1 MKLGVGARSAGDSG
15 DGATA
20 STRGWGQWQCWLAAC
35 VCALLWMCSLAAHAA
50 PGTSARLR
58 DYAIDSWSSRNGL
71 PHNSLRDIAQTTDG
85 YLWFATWEGLVRYN
99 GLEFTVIDRSTR
111 PGLPDNGVG
120 ALYVDHDDA
129 LWLSDARGNLV
140 RHGADGHWRQW
151 PRRADWPQALI
162 HGMTMDADGR
172 MWLLFE
178 GHGLGCLWPDG
189 RFDYFPP
196 QAGVP
201 LQSSFPRMVFDGRG
215 RLLIGTLDGL
225 IYREPDGRMHRAPA
239 AFGLPPGLAWPY
251 RAPDGTVWVVAGE
264 QLYRLQGER
273 AQLVHQVP
281 GQGHF
286 TAMLQD
292 RHGDLWLGSESQ
304 GLLRIGSHG
313 VEHLEAGRALPT
325 GRIVSLRE
333 DAEGSIWVG
342 ANGGLFRLRETLFS
356 SYSQRDGLS
365 GDYARALLEDRD
377 GSLWVATT
385 AGLDR
390 LLPDGRIVPVP
401 VATPSGRRL
410 SVLSLALDR
419 RGDLWVGTYADGVF
433 LLRNGRVL
441 RHFGEADGIPNGHIR
456 AIVIDDADTVWLAT
470 QRGVVHLVD
479 GRRAPLAIDGLPDGV
494 VTALASID
502 GALWIGS
509 VDGAAV
515 VRDGVLQHLPLE
527 RLGGARSVFG
537 FQRVGEDVWISTD
550 RGLYRARR
558 GAPARVGL
566 EQGMPVDTVFQ
577 LVADRL
583 GNAWISSNRGVLR
596 TELNTLN
603 AVADG
608 RGRLGIERYGEIDGM
623 GNAQANGSSGPSMIE
638 RADGSVWVVTAGG
651 VSSVD
656 PARLQRFRERPAP
669 PPLIETVQ
677 QGGRPVPWRQQTKLP
692 GGQRLTVSY
701 VGMSFLLPE
710 RIEYRT
716 RLDGLDNTWI
726 ERGRQR
732 SVEFIGLP
740 PGRYSLRV
748 AARHPGGAWSPH
760 EAVWAFEVLPLW
772 WQRQDVRL
780 AGVLGALLL
789 LALLYRFL
797 LRRYKTH
804 NARLAELV
812 RKRTEDLQ
820 RQAQRLLQA
829 NQEKSELLTRL
840 RIKSDAFE
848 RQAHEDALTGL
859 PNRRHFD
866 EALARDLSRARRS
879 GRPLVLAIL
888 DIDHFKRIND
898 QYSHASGDAVLHDV
912 GVLLTAAARAS
923 DLPARLGGEEFAL
936 LLSDTTLEQAH
947 ALCLRIRAQFHA
959 RHDWGGVEGLQVTFS
974 AGLAELGEE
983 ESGSSLLQRAD
994 HALYEAKSAGRDR
1007 ICIG

>member
-1 MKLGVGARSAGDSG
+1 MKLGVGARGRGENGNAGKARVRRHRQWWRWL
-15 DGATA
+15 GAGVCTWLLLYAFAAAAERVGTA
-20 STRGWGQWQCWLAAC
+20 
-35 VCALLWMCSLAAHAA
+35 
-50 PGTSARLR
+50 PLR
-58 DYAIDSWSSRNGL
+58 NYAIDSWSSRNGL
-71 PHNSLRDIAQTTDG
+71 PHNSLRDIAQTPDG

-99 GLEFTVIDRSTR
+99 GLEFSVIDRSTR

-120 ALYVDHDDA
+120 ALYADRDGA

-140 RHGADGHWRQW
+140 RHGADGQWRDWQ
-151 PRRADWPQALI
+151 RQGQWPQALI
-162 HGMTMDADGR
+162 HAMTMDPQGR

-189 RFDYFPP
+189 RFVYFPP
-196 QAGVP
+196 RDGVP
-201 LQSSFPRMVFDGRG
+201 LQSSFPRMLFDARG

-239 AFGLPPGLAWPY
+239 AFGFPPGLAWPY
-251 RAPDGTVWVVAGE
+251 RAADGTLWVVAGDGV
-264 QLYRLQGER
+264 YRLHDER
-273 AQLVHQVP
+273 AERVHRLP

-292 RHGDLWLGSESQ
+292 RNGDLWLGSENR
-304 GLLRIGSHG
+304 GLLRIGRHG
-313 VEHLEAGRALPT
+313 VEHLPAGRGLPT

-365 GDYARALLEDRD
+365 GDYARAVLEDRD
-377 GSLWVATT
+377 GSLWIAST

-390 LLPDGRIVPVP
+390 MLPDGRIVPVP
-401 VATPSGRRL
+401 VALPSGRRP
-410 SVLSLALDR
+410 SVLSLAQDR

-433 LLRNGRVL
+433 VLRDGRLL
-441 RHFGEADGIPNGHIR
+441 RHFGEAQGIPSGHIR
-456 AIVIDDADTVWLAT
+456 AIAIDAQQAVWLAT
-470 QRGVVHLVD
+470 QRGVVKLVD
-479 GRRAPLAIDGLPDGV
+479 GRRVPLAIAGMPDGV
-494 VTALASID
+494 ITALASLD

-515 VRDGVLQHLPLE
+515 LRDGRLQQLDLE

-537 FQRVGEDVWISTD
+537 FRSIGDAVWISTD

-558 GAPARVGL
+558 GTLARVGL

-577 LVADRL
+577 LVSDRL

-596 TELNTLN
+596 TEFEALD

-608 RGRLGIERYGEIDGM
+608 RGTLAIERYGEIDGM

-638 RADGSVWVVTAGG
+638 RTDGSVWVVTAGG
-651 VSSVD
+651 VSTVD
-656 PARLQRFRERPAP
+656 PARLQRFRERRP
-669 PPLIETVQ
+669 PPSVIESVQ
-677 QGGRPVPWRQQTKLP
+677 LDGQPLGWRRQARLP
-692 GGQRLTVSY
+692 GGRRLTVAY
-701 VGMSFLLPE
+701 AGMSFLLSE

-716 RLDGLDNTWI
+716 RLDGLDSAWI

-740 PGRYSLRV
+740 PGHYTLRV
-748 AARHPGGAWSPH
+748 SARHPGGAWSGQ
-760 EAVWAFEVLPLW
+760 EARWTFDVLPLW

-780 AGVLGALLL
+780 AALLA
-789 LALLYRFL
+789 ALIALTLSYRLL

-812 RKRTEDLQ
+812 RSRTQDLQ

-840 RIKSDAFE
+840 RIKSEVFE

-866 EALARDLSRARRS
+866 EALARDISRARRS

-898 QYSHASGDAVLHDV
+898 HYSHASGDAVLHEV
-912 GVLLTAAARAS
+912 GALLTAAARAT

-936 LLSDTTLEQAH
+936 LLTDTGLDDAQP
-947 ALCLRIRAQFHA
+947 LCLRIRALFHA
-959 RHDWGGVEGLQVTFS
+959 RRDWGGVEGLQVTFS
-974 AGLAELGEE
+974 AGLAQLRDDDTA
-983 ESGSSLLQRAD
+983 SSLMQRAD
-994 HALYEAKSAGRDR
+994 HALYDAKSAGRDR
-1007 ICIG
+1007 ISVA

>member
-1 MKLGVGARSAGDSG
+1 ML
-15 DGATA
+15 
-20 STRGWGQWQCWLAAC
+20 LA
-35 VCALLWMCSLAAHAA
+35 LCSLAALAA
-50 PGTSARLR
+50 PAGTAPLR

-71 PHNSLRDIAQTTDG
+71 PHNSLRDIAQTRDG

-99 GLEFTVIDRSTR
+99 GLEFSIIDRSTR

-120 ALYVDHDDA
+120 ALYVDRDGA

-140 RHGADGHWRQW
+140 RHGSDGQWRHWQRQGQ
-151 PRRADWPQALI
+151 WPQALI
-162 HGMTMDADGR
+162 HAMTMDARGR

-189 RFDYFPP
+189 RFEYFPP
-196 QAGVP
+196 RDGVP
-201 LQSSFPRMVFDGRG
+201 LQSSFPRMAFDDRG

-251 RAPDGTVWVVAGE
+251 RAADGTLWVVAGE
-264 QLYRLQGER
+264 QLYRLQGES
-273 AQLVHQVP
+273 AELVHRVP

-292 RHGDLWLGSESQ
+292 RHGDLWLGSENQ

-313 VEHLEAGRALPT
+313 VEHLPAGRSLPT

-365 GDYARALLEDRD
+365 GDYARAVLEDHD
-377 GSLWVATT
+377 GSLWIAGT

-390 LLPDGRIVPVP
+390 MLPDGRIVPVA
-401 VATPSGRRL
+401 VATPSGRKL

-433 LLRNGRVL
+433 VLRNGRLL
-441 RHFGEADGIPNGHIR
+441 RHYGDAEGIPSGHIR
-456 AIVIDDADTVWLAT
+456 AIVTEDPGVVWLAT
-470 QRGVVHLVD
+470 QRGVVKLVD
-479 GRRAPLAIDGLPDGV
+479 GRRQSLAVEGLPDGV
-494 VTALASID
+494 VTSLASID

-515 VRDGVLQHLPLE
+515 LRNGKLQQLDLE
-527 RLGGARSVFG
+527 AHGGARSVFG
-537 FQRVGEDVWISTD
+537 FQRIGDAVWISTD
-550 RGLYRARR
+550 RGLYRMRNGR
-558 GAPARVGL
+558 LARVGL

-577 LVADRL
+577 LVDDRF

-596 TELNTLN
+596 TPLTLLD

-608 RGRLGIERYGEIDGM
+608 RGRLVIERYGEIDGM
-623 GNAQANGSSGPSMIE
+623 GNAQANGSSGPSMIK
-638 RADGSVWVVTAGG
+638 RADGSIWVVTAGG
-651 VSSVD
+651 VSTVD
-656 PARLQRFRERPAP
+656 PARLQRFRERRAP
-669 PPLIETVQ
+669 PAVIESVQ
-677 QGGRPVPWRQQTKLP
+677 QDARPLTWRQQARLP
-692 GGQRLTVSY
+692 GGHRLNVSY

-716 RLDGLDNTWI
+716 RLEGLDNDWI

-740 PGRYSLRV
+740 PGRYRLHV
-748 AARHPGGAWSPH
+748 AARHPGGAWSTH
-760 EAVWAFEVLPLW
+760 EAMWAFEVLPLW
-772 WQRQDVRL
+772 WQRQDVRF
-780 AGVLGALLL
+780 AAVLGAVFA
-789 LALLYRFL
+789 LALVYRFL

-812 RKRTEDLQ
+812 RIRTEDLQ
-820 RQAQRLLQA
+820 LQAQRLLQA

-840 RIKSDAFE
+840 RIKSDVFE

-866 EALARDLSRARRS
+866 EALARDISRARRS
-879 GRPLVLAIL
+879 TRPLVLAIL

-898 QYSHASGDAVLHDV
+898 HYSHASGDAVLHDV

-936 LLSDTTLEQAH
+936 LLADTTLDDAQ
-947 ALCLRIRAQFHA
+947 ALCQRIRELFHA
-959 RHDWGGVEGLQVTFS
+959 RHDWGGVDGLQVTFS
-974 AGLAELGEE
+974 AGVAELRDDDT
-983 ESGSSLLQRAD
+983 GSSLMQRAD
-994 HALYEAKSAGRDR
+994 QALYQAKSAGRDR
-1007 ICIG
+1007 ICVG

>member
-1 MKLGVGARSAGDSG
+1 MNLGVGARGKGENGDADLASARRYWQWRHWLGVGLCLLFAVSCAAAIAAPAG
-15 DGATA
+15 TA
-20 STRGWGQWQCWLAAC
+20 S
-35 VCALLWMCSLAAHAA
+35 
-50 PGTSARLR
+50 LR
-58 DYAIDSWSSRNGL
+58 NYAIDSWSSRNGL
-71 PHNSLRDIAQTTDG
+71 PHNSLRDIAQTRDG

-99 GLEFTVIDRSTR
+99 GLEFSVIDRSTR

-120 ALYVDHDDA
+120 ALYVDRDGA

-140 RHGADGHWRQW
+140 RHGADGQWRQW
-151 PRRADWPQALI
+151 QRTGQWPQALI
-162 HGMTMDADGR
+162 HAMTMDSDGR

-196 QAGVP
+196 RDGVP
-201 LQSSFPRMVFDGRG
+201 LQSSFPRMLFDGQG

-264 QLYRLQGER
+264 QLFRLHDER
-273 AQLVHQVP
+273 AVLVHRLP

-292 RHGDLWLGSESQ
+292 RNGDLWLGSENQ

-313 VEHLEAGRALPT
+313 VEHLAAGRSLPT

-365 GDYARALLEDRD
+365 GDYARAVLEDRD
-377 GSLWVATT
+377 GSLWIAST

-390 LLPDGRIVPVP
+390 MLLDGRVVPVP

-419 RGDLWVGTYADGVF
+419 HGDLWVGTYADGVF
-433 LLRNGRVL
+433 VLRDGRVL
-441 RHFGEADGIPNGHIR
+441 RHYGDAEGIPSGHIR
-456 AIVIDDADTVWLAT
+456 AIAVDAQDVVWLAT
-470 QRGVVHLVD
+470 QRGVVRLVE
-479 GRRAPLAIDGLPDGV
+479 GKRVPVTVQGLPDGV

-515 VRDGVLQHLPLE
+515 LRDGTLRQLDLE

-537 FQRVGEDVWISTD
+537 FQSIGDAVWISTD
-550 RGLYRARR
+550 RGLYRAR
-558 GAPARVGL
+558 GGSLARVGL

-577 LVADRL
+577 LVEDRV
-583 GNAWISSNRGVLR
+583 GNAWISSNRGMLR
-596 TELNTLN
+596 TGFAALN

-608 RGRLGIERYGEIDGM
+608 YGTLAIERYGEIDGM

-651 VSSVD
+651 VSTVD
-656 PARLQRFRERPAP
+656 PARLQRFRERRP
-669 PPLIETVQ
+669 PPALIESVQ
-677 QGGRPVPWRQQTKLP
+677 QDGRPLAWRQQAQLP
-692 GGQRLTVSY
+692 GGYRLNVSY
-701 VGMSFLLPE
+701 AGMSFLLSE

-716 RLDGLDNTWI
+716 RLDGLDNVWI
-726 ERGRQR
+726 ARGRQR

-740 PGRYSLRV
+740 PGHYTLRV
-748 AARHPGGAWSPH
+748 AARHPGGAWSPQ
-760 EAVWAFEVLPLW
+760 EARWTFDVLPLW
-772 WQRQDVRL
+772 WQRHDVRI
-780 AGVLGALLL
+780 AAALGALLAL
-789 LALLYRFL
+789 TLLYRVL
-797 LRRYKTH
+797 LHRYKTH

-812 RKRTEDLQ
+812 RKRTQDLQ
-820 RQAQRLLQA
+820 MQAQRLLQA

-840 RIKSDAFE
+840 RIKSDVFE
-848 RQAHEDALTGL
+848 RQAHEDVLTGL

-866 EALARDLSRARRS
+866 EALARDISRARRS

-898 QYSHASGDAVLHDV
+898 RHSHASGDAVLHEV
-912 GVLLTAAARAS
+912 GALLTAAARAS

-936 LLSDTTLEQAH
+936 LLADTALHDAQ
-947 ALCLRIRAQFHA
+947 ALCERIRTRFHA
-959 RHDWGGVEGLQVTFS
+959 RSDWGGVEGLQVTFS
-974 AGLAELGEE
+974 AGLTALRDDDT
-983 ESGSSLLQRAD
+983 GSSLMQRAD
-994 HALYEAKSAGRDR
+994 QALYQAKSAGRDQ
-1007 ICIG
+1007 IWVG

>member
-1 MKLGVGARSAGDSG
+1 MKLGVGACGRGENGGADAAWARAYGRWRRWPGVGVCMLLTLYAFAVFAAQAG
-15 DGATA
+15 TA
-20 STRGWGQWQCWLAAC
+20 
-35 VCALLWMCSLAAHAA
+35 
-50 PGTSARLR
+50 PLR

-71 PHNSLRDIAQTTDG
+71 PHNSLRDIAQTPDG
-85 YLWFATWEGLVRYN
+85 ALWFATWEGLVRYN

-120 ALYVDHDDA
+120 ALYVDRHGA

-140 RHGADGHWRQW
+140 RHGADGQWRHW
-151 PRRADWPQALI
+151 PRRGAWPQALI
-162 HGMTMDADGR
+162 HAMTMDAEGR

-196 QAGVP
+196 RDGVP
-201 LQSSFPRMVFDGRG
+201 LQSSFPRMLFDNDG

-225 IYREPDGRMHRAPA
+225 VYREPDGRMRRAPA

-251 RAPDGTVWVVAGE
+251 RAPDGRLWVVADDGLY
-264 QLYRLQGER
+264 QLHDGR
-273 AQLVHQVP
+273 ADLVHRVP
-281 GQGHF
+281 EQGHF

-292 RHGDLWLGSESQ
+292 RNGDLWLGSENQ

-313 VEHLEAGRALPT
+313 VEHLPAGRSLPG

-365 GDYARALLEDRD
+365 GDYTRAVLEDRD
-377 GSLWVATT
+377 GSLWIAGT

-390 LLPDGRIVPVP
+390 MLPDGRIVPVP
-401 VATPSGRRL
+401 VALPSGRRP

-419 RGDLWVGTYADGVF
+419 NGDLWVGTYADGVF
-433 LLRNGRVL
+433 VLRGGRVL
-441 RHFGEADGIPNGHIR
+441 RQFGEAEGIPSGHIR
-456 AIVIDDADTVWLAT
+456 AILVDDPDVAWLAT
-470 QRGVVHLVD
+470 QRGVVKLVD
-479 GRRAPLAIDGLPDGV
+479 GKRVPLAIAGMPEGV
-494 VTALASID
+494 ITALASLD

-515 VRDGVLQHLPLE
+515 LREGQLRPLDLQ

-537 FQRVGEDVWISTD
+537 FQSIGKAMWISTD
-550 RGLYRARR
+550 RGLYRVR
-558 GAPARVGL
+558 GGTLARVGL

-577 LVADRL
+577 VVKDQL
-583 GNAWISSNRGVLR
+583 GNACISSNRGMLR
-596 TELNTLN
+596 SAFGALD

-608 RGRLGIERYGEIDGM
+608 RGRLDVERYGEIDGM

-651 VSSVD
+651 VSTVD
-656 PARLQRFRERPAP
+656 PARLRRFRERRP
-669 PPLIETVQ
+669 PPAAIERVQ
-677 QGGRPVPWRQQTKLP
+677 QDGQPLDWRQPAALP
-692 GGQRLTVSY
+692 GGHRLSVAY
-701 VGMSFLLPE
+701 AGMSFLLSE

-716 RLDGLDNTWI
+716 RLDGLDKGWI

-732 SVEFIGLP
+732 NVEFIGLP
-740 PGRYSLRV
+740 PGHYTLRV
-748 AARHPGGAWSPH
+748 SARHPGGAWSRQ
-760 EAVWAFEVLPLW
+760 EARWTFDVLPLW

-780 AGVLGALLL
+780 AALLVAL
-789 LALLYRFL
+789 VALALSYRL
-797 LRRYKTH
+797 LLHRYKTH

-812 RKRTEDLQ
+812 RSRTHDLQ
-820 RQAQRLLQA
+820 LQAQRLLYA

-840 RIKSDAFE
+840 RIKSDVFE

-866 EALARDLSRARRS
+866 EALARDISRARRN

-898 QYSHASGDAVLHDV
+898 HYSHASGDTVLHEV
-912 GVLLTAAARAS
+912 GALLTAAARAT

-936 LLSDTTLEQAH
+936 LLADTTLDDAQAS
-947 ALCLRIRAQFHA
+947 CLRIRALFHA
-959 RHDWGGVEGLQVTFS
+959 RHDWGGVDGLRVTFS
-974 AGLAELGEE
+974 AGLAQLREDDTA
-983 ESGSSLLQRAD
+983 SSLMQRAD

-1007 ICIG
+1007 ISGT

>member
-1 MKLGVGARSAGDSG
+1 MKLGVGACGRGENGDAGQASARRHRQWRRWLGAGVCVLLMLCALAASAVPV
-15 DGATA
+15 ATA
-20 STRGWGQWQCWLAAC
+20 
-35 VCALLWMCSLAAHAA
+35 
-50 PGTSARLR
+50 PLR

-71 PHNSLRDIAQTTDG
+71 PHNSLRDIAQTPDG
-85 YLWFATWEGLVRYN
+85 ALWFATWEGLVRYN
-99 GLEFTVIDRSTR
+99 GLEFSVIDRSTR

-120 ALYVDHDDA
+120 ALYVDRDGA

-140 RHGADGHWRQW
+140 RRSADGQWRHWQRSGQ
-151 PRRADWPQALI
+151 WPQALI
-162 HGMTMDADGR
+162 HAMTMDADGR

-196 QAGVP
+196 RDGVP
-201 LQSSFPRMVFDGRG
+201 LQSSFPRMLFDDRG

-251 RAPDGTVWVVAGE
+251 RAPNGTLWVVAGE
-264 QLYRLQGER
+264 GLYRLHDER
-273 AQLVHQVP
+273 AERVHRVP

-292 RHGDLWLGSESQ
+292 RNGDLWLGSENQ

-313 VEHLEAGRALPT
+313 VEYLPAGRSLPT

-365 GDYARALLEDRD
+365 GDYARAVLEDRD
-377 GSLWVATT
+377 GSLWIAGT

-390 LLPDGRIVPVP
+390 MLPDGRIVQVP

-433 LLRNGRVL
+433 VL
-441 RHFGEADGIPNGHIR
+441 RDGQLLQHVGEAQGIPSGHIR
-456 AIVIDDADTVWLAT
+456 AIAIDAQQAVWLAT
-470 QRGVVHLVD
+470 QRGVVKLVD
-479 GRRAPLAIDGLPDGV
+479 GKRVPLAIAGLPDGV
-494 VTALASID
+494 ITALASVD

-515 VRDGVLQHLPLE
+515 LRDGRVQQLDLE

-537 FQRVGEDVWISTD
+537 FQAIGDAVWISTD
-550 RGLYRARR
+550 RGLYRVR
-558 GAPARVGL
+558 GGTLARVGL

-577 LVADRL
+577 LIDDRL

-596 TELNTLN
+596 SGFAALD

-608 RGRLGIERYGEIDGM
+608 RGTLAIERYGEIDGM

-651 VSSVD
+651 VSMVD
-656 PARLQRFRERPAP
+656 PARLQRFRERRP
-669 PPLIETVQ
+669 PPAVIESVQ
-677 QGGRPVPWRQQTKLP
+677 QDGRPLAWRQQAQLP
-692 GGQRLTVSY
+692 GGDRLNISY
-701 VGMSFLLPE
+701 AGMSFLLSE

-716 RLDGLDNTWI
+716 RLDGLDNVWI
-726 ERGRQR
+726 DRGRQR

-740 PGRYSLRV
+740 PGHYSLRV
-748 AARHPGGAWSPH
+748 SARHPGGAWSRQ
-760 EAVWAFEVLPLW
+760 EARWTFEVLPLW
-772 WQRQDVRL
+772 WQRQDVRF
-780 AGVLGALLL
+780 AAVLGTLFA
-789 LALLYRFL
+789 LALLYRML
-797 LRRYKTH
+797 LHRYKTH
-804 NARLAELV
+804 NDRLAELV
-812 RKRTEDLQ
+812 RKRTQDLQ

-840 RIKSDAFE
+840 RIKSDVFE

-898 QYSHASGDAVLHDV
+898 RYSHASGDAVLHEV
-912 GVLLTAAARAS
+912 GALLTAAARAS

-936 LLSDTTLEQAH
+936 LLADTTLADAH
-947 ALCLRIRAQFHA
+947 ALCLRIRTLFHA
-959 RHDWGGVEGLQVTFS
+959 RNDWGGVQGLQVTFS
-974 AGLAELGEE
+974 AGIAELRDEDT
-983 ESGSSLLQRAD
+983 GSSLMQRAD

-1007 ICIG
+1007 IGGA